1 MADFI
6 VHGPILDT
14 IVGTA
19 GDDRLIYFL
28 DDGPGGMLLQMPTA
42 NAGGGYDGVF
52 LPNGGD
58 PTHFLGIEN
67 ISFIDRVGGDDTLTT
82 AGGDDV
88 LTGRIGRDVL
98 SGGAGSDSLYGGNQQ
113 DILYGGDDG
122 DYMKG
127 GNGND
132 KLFGQSG
139 HDSLFGD
146 AGNDRI
152 YGGADNDFIDGGL
165 GADRMFGGT
174 GDDFIIASNGADV
187 VDAGNGNDQVE
198 ISFDAIKTVDGGGGR
213 DRLMAFFDPD
223 VPVATTLTFDMAT
236 GVFRSSEGT
245 ISGSSAVNFEDFAF
259 QGEIDI
265 KVLGTEAANQIFAS
279 AGDDVLRGNGGRDA
293 LFGEDGNDK
302 LVGGAKA
309 DTLNGGAGDDLLI
322 GGSGFDT
329 FIFSGGADT
338 IGDFKN
344 DADTILILGGLVPF
358 GTTVED
364 IVDAATVEAGN
375 TIIDLGDGNVLTIA
389 GLTDTSLLLNDLEL
403 G

>member
-28 DDGPGGMLLQMPTA
+28 DDGPGGMLLQMPTP
-42 NAGGGYDGVF
+42 NEDGGYDGVF

-58 PTHFLGIEN
+58 PTNFLGIEN

-88 LTGRIGRDVL
+88 LTGRGGRDVL

-122 DYMKG
+122 DYIEG

-132 KLFGQSG
+132 TIFGQNG

-146 AGNDRI
+146 DGNDRI
-152 YGGADNDFIDGGL
+152 FGGADNDFIDGGL
-165 GADRMFGGT
+165 GDDRLFGGT
-174 GDDFIIASNGADV
+174 GDDFIIAFRGADV
-187 VDAGNGNDQVE
+187 VDAGNGKDQVE
-198 ISFDAIKTVDGGGGR
+198 ISFDAIKTVDGGDGR
-213 DRLMAFFDPD
+213 DMLMAFFDPD
-223 VPVATTLTFDMAT
+223 IPVATTLTFDMTT
-236 GVFRSSEGT
+236 GAFTAVDDT
-245 ISGSSAVNFEDFAF
+245 IAGSTAINFEDFGF
-259 QGEIDI
+259 QGGIDI
-265 KVLGTEAANQIFAS
+265 KVQGTEGANQIFAS

-293 LFGEDGNDK
+293 LFGEAGNDK

-309 DTLNGGAGDDLLI
+309 DTLNGGDGDDLLI
-322 GGSGFDT
+322 GGTGFDM

-338 IGDFKN
+338 IADFKD

-364 IVDAATVEAGN
+364 IVDSATVEAGN

-389 GLTDTSLLLNDLEL
+389 GLTDPSLLLNDLEL

>member
-1 MADFI
+1 MTDFT
-6 VHGPILDT
+6 VHGPVLKT

-19 GDDRLIYFL
+19 GDDRLTYYL
-28 DDGPGGMLLQMPTA
+28 DGGPGGMLLQMPTP
-42 NAGGGYDGVF
+42 NVGGGYDGVF

-88 LTGRIGRDVL
+88 LTGRGGRDML
-98 SGGAGSDSLYGGNQQ
+98 SGGGGSDSLYGGSQQ
-113 DILYGGDDG
+113 DALYGGDDG
-122 DYMKG
+122 DYVAG
-127 GNGND
+127 GKGND
-132 KLFGQSG
+132 RLFGQSG

-146 AGNDRI
+146 TGNDKI
-152 YGGADNDFIDGGL
+152 YGGDDNDFIDGGL
-165 GADRMFGGT
+165 GNDKLFGGR
-174 GDDFIIASNGADV
+174 GDDFIIADQGADR
-187 VDAGNGNDQVE
+187 VDAGNGKDQVE
-198 ISFDAIKTVDGGGGR
+198 ISFDTVKTVDGGAGH
-213 DRLMAFFDPD
+213 DMLMAFFEPE
-223 VPVATTLTFDMAT
+223 VPVAATLTFDMAT
-236 GVFRSSEGT
+236 GVFRSAEAS
-245 ISGSSAVNFEDFAF
+245 ISGSTAINFEDFAF

-265 KVLGTEAANQIFAS
+265 KVLGTNGANQLFAS
-279 AGDDVLRGNGGRDA
+279 AGDDILRGNGGSDA
-293 LFGEDGNDK
+293 LFGEAGNDK

-309 DTLNGGAGDDLLI
+309 DTLNGGDGDDLLI
-322 GGSGFDT
+322 GGSGWDM
-329 FIFSGGADT
+329 FIFAGGADT
-338 IGDFKN
+338 IADFKD

-364 IVDAATVEAGN
+364 IVDSATVEAGN